1 MKLTDCINEYIPYN
15 EQEEVDKRNM
25 LKFLKTGEHVLD
37 RENELAHFTA
47 SAWVVNSK
55 RNQVLM
61 VYHNIYHSWSW
72 TGGHADGEEDLL
84 QVAVREVMEETGI
97 GTVRPLS
104 EEIFSIEVL
113 HVEGHEKRGKYVAS
127 HLHMNIT
134 YLLEADDKE
143 RLIVKEDENSGVRW
157 FGFQEALDACSE
169 PFMKERIYKKLN
181 DKLQR
186 RR

>member
-25 LKFLKTGEHVLD
+25 LKFLKMGEHVFD